1 MASTLWRHGSYR
13 VKTDQRTGGRKCP
26 VEEDVCEPCHG
37 IRCCKIS
44 DRKKALKPC
53 DKRRII
59 AGLRIE
65 RPKDIS
71 KACRLL
77 RISRSSLQYQSIK
90 NDQWVMNRLEALSKQ
105 YPLDGFWKCY
115 GRIRNAGDVI
125 NHKRLHR
132 VYKQMKLPL
141 RRKVKKRL
149 PARVKEPLAV
159 PASFT
164 QTWSIDFMSD
174 ALSNGTKFRSFN
186 VIDDYNREVLF
197 IETDYSL
204 KSSRVIWVLKH
215 LINRYGK
222 PQKIRMDNGP
232 EFVARLAQ
240 SWSVAN
246 EIEFKYIQPGK
257 PMQNAYIERFNKTY
271 RENILDAYLFDCIE
285 EVREATQLWID
296 DYNNTRP
303 HDALGGLSPRMYR
316 EKNSKA
322 IGLRS
327 ASATP
332 SLNYAQ

>member
-1 MASTLWRHGSYR
+1 M
-13 VKTDQRTGGRKCP
+13 
-26 VEEDVCEPCHG
+26 
-37 IRCCKIS
+37 
-44 DRKKALKPC
+44 
-53 DKRRII
+53 
-59 AGLRIE
+59 E
-65 RPKDIS
+65 RPKDIG
-71 KACRLL
+71 KACRIL
-77 RISRSSLQYQSIK
+77 RLSRSSLHYQSVK
-90 NDQWVMNRLEALSKQ
+90 NDDGIIIRLQSLATANPQE
-105 YPLDGFWKCY
+105 GFWKCY
-115 GRIRNAGDVI
+115 GRIRNTGDII

-132 VYKQMKLPL
+132 IYKQMKLPL

-149 PARVKEPLAV
+149 PSRVKEPLAI
-159 PASFT
+159 PEAFT
-164 QTWSIDFMSD
+164 KTWSIDFMSD

-232 EFVARLAQ
+232 EFVAKLAQ
-240 SWSVAN
+240 SWSIAN

-257 PMQNAYIERFNKTY
+257 PTQNAYIERFNKTY
-271 RENILDAYLFDCIE
+271 RECILDAYLFDNLD
-285 EVREATQLWID
+285 EVRETTQLWVD
-296 DYNNTRP
+296 DYNNARP

-322 IGLRS
+322 IGFRY

-332 SLNYAQ
+332 TLHYTQ